1 MMSDEGIK
9 REDFQAADAMP
20 ADIGALMAENER
32 RKTGRAAVYDP
43 ESGEGCCGKRVELK
57 RCRRRWL
64 VPEEMLTDSRF
75 SSCRTAADYERLRAA
90 CDFEYWAWRC
100 VEISDKQTGRM
111 IPFRLNRPQRKLL
124 AAMESQRRT
133 GRPVRIILL
142 KARQWGGSTLT
153 QIYFAWLQTV
163 VAEGLNSLICAQV
176 LNTSGTI
183 RRMYDRLLRRYPRRL
198 CATDEEHTMLRKG
211 LVASGDGAS
220 TRMVSGRRAT
230 VTVGS
235 SFGQDAVRGLDIRL
249 AHLSEVA
256 FWRDTELMK
265 PADFVRAICSG
276 IAMRPL
282 TAVVI
287 ESTANGVGNYFHKE
301 WLRAREGLSDKTPV
315 FVAWYE
321 IEENAVEV
329 TDVAALVGAMDEYER
344 NLWRRGLTLEQIRWY
359 QLKRREAADHSK
371 VMAEYPTDDT
381 EAFVNTGFGVFA
393 PELVD
398 RMRSTCHDPVA
409 TGEVAGRAMTGP
421 EALRGL
427 KFSADARG
435 GLKVW
440 EWPVRERQS
449 SDRYVVTVDIGG
461 RSAGAD
467 WSVIAVMDRGEADGS
482 GPMRIAAQWRGHI
495 DHDLLGWKAAAIA
508 SYYNDALLVV
518 ESNTLETE
526 RAGSS
531 TYILEQL
538 SEVYGHLYARTLR
551 DTFNPQ
557 RERRLGFHT
566 NRQTKGLV
574 VESLIRAVREHEYLE
589 RDHLACDEMMTY
601 AQLPGGAYAA
611 RDGCHDDV
619 VMTRAMAV
627 YVASTVRRSP
637 EASCGYFRE
646 CGR

>member
-1 MMSDEGIK
+1 MMTDEEKDAIFSD
-9 REDFQAADAMP
+9 P
-20 ADIGALMAENER
+20 VALAAENER
-32 RKTGRAAVYDP
+32 RKAACGGAYDP
-43 ESGEGCCGKRVELK
+43 ESGEGCCGERVELK
-57 RCRRRWL
+57 RCFRRWL
-64 VPEEMLTDSRF
+64 VPVEMMADPRIK
-75 SSCRTAADYERLRAA
+75 SCRRVVEIERLRAA
-90 CDFEYWAWRC
+90 YDFEFWAWRC
-100 VEISDKQTGRM
+100 VEIADKQTGRM
-111 IPFRLNRPQRKLL
+111 MRMRLNRPQRKLL
-124 AAMESQRRT
+124 GVMEEQRR
-133 GRPVRIILL
+133 GGMPVRVILL
-142 KARQWGGSTLT
+142 KSRQWGGSTLT
-153 QIYFAWLQTV
+153 QIYYAWLQTV

-183 RRMYDRLLRRYPRRL
+183 RRMYDRLLRNYPREL
-198 CATDEEHTMLRKG
+198 CDDEEQWRRLKKG
-211 LVASGDGAS
+211 LVPSGDGS
-220 TRMVSGRRAT
+220 SSRIVSGRRAT

-256 FWRDTELMK
+256 FWRDTDLMK

-276 IAMRPL
+276 IALQPL

-301 WLRAREGLSDKTPV
+301 WLRAKDGSSDKAAV
-315 FVAWYE
+315 FVGWHE
-321 IEENAVEV
+321 IEENVADAG
-329 TDVAALVGAMDEYER
+329 DVGQIVSQMDEYER

-359 QLKRREAADHSK
+359 QLKRREAPDHSK

-381 EAFVNTGFGVFA
+381 EAFVNSGFGVFA
-393 PELVD
+393 PDLVE

-409 TGEVAGRAMTGP
+409 VGEVGGMALTGP
-421 EALRGL
+421 DALRGV
-427 KFSADARG
+427 KFAADAKG
-435 GLKVW
+435 CLKVW
-440 EWPVRERQS
+440 EWPARERHN

-508 SYYNDALLVV
+508 AYYNEALLVV

-538 SEVYGHLYARTLR
+538 SECYGHLYARTLR

-589 RDHLACDEMMTY
+589 RDNMACDEMMTY
-601 AQLPGGAYAA
+601 TQLPGGGYAA

-619 VMTRAMAV
+619 VMTRGMAV
-627 YVASTVRRSP
+627 YVASTVSRSP
-637 EASCGYFRE
+637 EASCSYFR
-646 CGR
+646 GR

>member
-1 MMSDEGIK
+1 
-9 REDFQAADAMP
+9 MP
-20 ADIGALMAENER
+20 ADIGTLMAENER
-32 RKTGRAAVYDP
+32 RKSGRAAGYDP

-183 RRMYDRLLRRYPRRL
+183 RRMYDRLLRRYPRQL
-198 CATDEEHTMLRKG
+198 CATDEEHTMLKKG

-301 WLRAREGLSDKTPV
+301 WLRAKEGLSDKTPV

-329 TDVAALVGAMDEYER
+329 TDVAAIVGAMDEYER
-344 NLWRRGLTLEQIRWY
+344 NLWRRGRTLEQIRWY

-398 RMRSTCHDPVA
+398 RMRSTCLDPVA
-409 TGEVAGRAMTGP
+409 TGEVAGHAMTGP

-435 GLKVW
+435 ALKVW

-518 ESNTLETE
+518 ESNTLGTE

-589 RDHLACDEMMTY
+589 RDHMACDEMMTY
-601 AQLPGGAYAA
+601 TQLPGGAYVA

-646 CGR
+646 SVR

>member
-1 MMSDEGIK
+1 
-9 REDFQAADAMP
+9 MP
-20 ADIGALMAENER
+20 ADIGTLMAENER
-32 RKTGRAAVYDP
+32 RKSGRAAGYDP

-183 RRMYDRLLRRYPRRL
+183 RRMYDRLLRRYPRQL
-198 CATDEEHTMLRKG
+198 CATDEEHTMLKKG

-301 WLRAREGLSDKTPV
+301 WLRAKEGLSDKTPV

-329 TDVAALVGAMDEYER
+329 TDVAAIVGAMDEYER

-398 RMRSTCHDPVA
+398 RMRSTCLDPVA
-409 TGEVAGRAMTGP
+409 TGEVAGHAMTGP

-435 GLKVW
+435 ALKVW

-518 ESNTLETE
+518 ESNTLE
-526 RAGSS
+526 AGSS

-589 RDHLACDEMMTY
+589 RDHMACDEMMTY
-601 AQLPGGAYAA
+601 TQLPGGAYVA

-646 CGR
+646 SVR